1 MYFPQ
6 TQFATRA
13 MNIVVRSGADP
24 SALTAVVT
32 QQVRELDPDLPVYRV
47 RTMEQRV
54 DESLARRRFAVV
66 LLGLFAVIALGL
78 ASLGIYG
85 VMAYL
90 VAQGTREL
98 GIRLALGATP
108 REILR
113 LIISGGMTVA
123 LAGIAL
129 GLACAWMV
137 SGVMRA
143 LLFDVDVRD
152 PITFVAIPALLASV
166 ALVACYLPARRAM
179 RIDPAVCLRA
189 E

>member
-1 MYFPQ
+1 
-6 TQFATRA
+6 
-13 MNIVVRSGADP
+13 VR
-24 SALTAVVT
+24 
-32 QQVRELDPDLPVYRV
+32 QVLRDIDPDLPVYRV
-47 RTMEQRV
+47 RTMGQRV

-66 LLGLFAVIALGL
+66 LLGLFAAIALGL

-108 REILR
+108 CEVLR

-123 LAGIAL
+123 LAGIAV
-129 GLACAWMV
+129 GLAVAWMV
-137 SGVMRA
+137 SGVMGA
-143 LLFDVDVRD
+143 LLFGVDARD
-152 PITFVAIPALLASV
+152 PITFVAIPVLLAGVALL
-166 ALVACYLPARRAM
+166 ACYLPARRAM